1 MGKKVV
7 IIGAGPGGLT
17 AGMLL
22 AHNGFDVQIYEKN
35 AYIGGRNG
43 RIELGEFK
51 FDIGPTFLM
60 LPEVLEDVFR
70 FTGRNLGDYL
80 DMKEI
85 EPLYR
90 LRFHGKLD
98 FYPSRNRKFMK
109 DQIKKLFPG
118 DENGYDRYME
128 RERVKFERV
137 FNCLKIPYD
146 RLIHLLRPTFLK
158 AIPNLDLGKSLYGKL
173 SEYYKHEEM
182 KIAMTFQSKY
192 LGMSPWNCPGAFT
205 ILSYI
210 EHSRG
215 IFHPIGGLNKISEA
229 MVRIVEEEGGSIHLS
244 TPVKEVIV
252 DNGKA
257 KGVYLENGEKI
268 NSDYVIIN
276 VDFAHAMTH
285 IVREENRRKYTNKD
299 LYKRDYS
306 CSTFML
312 YLGLDKEYDI
322 PHHNIIFAEDYR
334 TNVSEIAESKVIS
347 KDPSFYLHNASVTDP
362 TLAPKGK
369 SALYVLVPVPNN
381 SSGIDWDAQKE
392 NFRRLVLDKIKEKT
406 ELKDIEEHI
415 EVEKVI
421 TPLDWEREYGVYM
434 GATFNLSHKLTQ
446 MLYFRPHNKFQGFGN
461 CYIVGG
467 GTHPGSGL
475 PTIYESGR
483 ISANMIIQDGRMGL
497 GYNYVDVFEK
507 GFRGGFGKEKSLV

>member
-1 MGKKVV
+1 MDKKVV
-7 IIGAGPGGLT
+7 IVGAGPGGLT

-35 AYIGGRNG
+35 GYIGGRNG

-60 LPEVLEDVFR
+60 LSEVLEDVFR
-70 FTGRNLGDYL
+70 FTGRNINDYL
-80 DMKEI
+80 DMREI

-98 FYPSRNRKFMK
+98 FYPSRDRKYMTE
-109 DQIKKLFPG
+109 QIKKLFPG
-118 DENGYDRYME
+118 DEDRYDHYLKEEKVKYE
-128 RERVKFERV
+128 RI

-158 AIPNLDLGKSLYGKL
+158 AIPKLDLGKSLYGKL
-173 SEYYKHEEM
+173 AEYFKHEEM
-182 KIAMTFQSKY
+182 RIAMTFQSKY
-192 LGMSPWNCPGAFT
+192 LGMSPWNCPAAFT

-210 EHSRG
+210 EHSGG

-229 MVRIVEEEGGSIHLS
+229 MARILKEEGASIHLS
-244 TPVKEVIV
+244 SPVKEVIV
-252 DNGKA
+252 EKGKA
-257 KGVYLENGEKI
+257 KGIFLENGGKI
-268 NSDYVIIN
+268 MADYVIIN
-276 VDFAHAMTH
+276 ADFAHAMTH
-285 IVREENRRKYTNKD
+285 IVKEENRKKYTNKD
-299 LYKRDYS
+299 LSRRDYS

-322 PHHNIIFAEDYR
+322 PHHNIIFADDYR
-334 TNVSEIAESKVIS
+334 INVKEIAETKVIS
-347 KDPSFYLHNASVTDP
+347 KDPSFYLHNASITDP

-381 SSGIDWDAQKE
+381 SSGIDWDEEKE

-421 TPLDWEREYGVYM
+421 TPLDWEREYGVYK

-446 MLYFRPHNKFQGFGN
+446 MLYFRPHNKFQEFAN

-483 ISANMIIQDGRMGL
+483 ISANLILQDGKIGL
-497 GYNYVDVFEK
+497 GYNYVDIFEK
-507 GFRGGFGKEKSLV
+507 KRKVGVGRDVSS